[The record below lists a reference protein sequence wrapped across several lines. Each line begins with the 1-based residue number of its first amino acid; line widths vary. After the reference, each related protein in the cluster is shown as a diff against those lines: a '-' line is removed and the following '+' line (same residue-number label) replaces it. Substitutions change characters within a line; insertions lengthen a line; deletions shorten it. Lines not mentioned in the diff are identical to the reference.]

1 MGAFN
6 TPLISM
12 DRSFRQNINK
22 ETQALNDVLDK
33 MDIINIYRVFHL
45 KVTEYIFFSSTQ
57 GIFSRID
64 NILGHK
70 SRLGKFKKIEIRE
83 FPSWRSG

>member
-1 MGAFN
+1 MGAFFN

-12 DRSFRQNINK
+12 DRSFGQNINK

-45 KVTEYIFFSSTQ
+45 KVTEYIFF
-57 GIFSRID
+57 
-64 NILGHK
+64 
-70 SRLGKFKKIEIRE
+70 
-83 FPSWRSG
+83 